1 MKIEDFVS
9 GSGQHPIIGKACEQ
23 RMNERR
29 EAVRVILLDREG
41 RTLLFRGG
49 DPDPYWFTPGG
60 GLDEGEDL
68 EAAARREVW
77 EEVGLRFGDLGPPLA
92 SEEIEFVFD
101 GRKICQG
108 QTYFRVRLD
117 DIHEVSTSGW
127 TDLEVRCVSAHRW
140 WTRAEIESTQERIFP
155 VDLIRWL

>member
-1 MKIEDFVS
+1 
-9 GSGQHPIIGKACEQ
+9 
-23 RMNERR
+23 MNERR
-29 EAVRVILLDREG
+29 QAVRVILLDGQG

-49 DPDPYWFTPGG
+49 EPDPYWFTPGG

-77 EEVGLRFGDLGPPLA
+77 EEVGVRFGELGPALA

-101 GRKICQG
+101 GRVISQR

-117 DIHEVSTSGW
+117 GNHEVSTVGW
-127 TDLEVRCVSAHRW
+127 TDLEQRCVSAHRW
-140 WTRAEIESTQERIFP
+140 WTRDEVEATQERIFP
-155 VDLIRWL
+155 VDLVRWL